1 MKKLSFLLMA
11 LITAIMASAE
21 PANPTPINVTQPD
34 GSTLQLKLVG
44 DEFYHFN
51 TTIDGY
57 TIVNVNGSWQYAV
70 KKDDQLLASG
80 VMAHDPAARDAQE
93 MQLVSSLGKH
103 LVDKAASTQAR
114 ENRATRDKKNRDNRE
129 PVVDYSLFRGLIIL
143 INFNDKQFQMAD
155 PNDFY
160 YQLCNTENY
169 TGFYHNGRFQRC
181 TGSVRDYYYDNSMGQ
196 FDPEFDIVGPV
207 NLDYSC
213 YEGNDKAREIFKAAL
228 DAVDDQVDFTQ
239 YDADND
245 GEIDMV
251 FFMVAGYSSS
261 YSGNN
266 SGYLWPHMS
275 YLIDWWSG
283 WPPQPYIY
291 DGKRMGTYAS
301 SCEIYGW
308 EDYGYTMPNA
318 IGTICHEFSHVL
330 GLPDLYDTDYSE
342 SGGESNHPDEWDV
355 MAGGSSS
362 NYGRTPVGYSLWERW
377 ELGFADEPP
386 TLTLGNYTLS
396 ALDTSNTGY
405 MMQSPNEYEFFL
417 FENRQSGKWD
427 SALPGH
433 GLVITRVDYSNE
445 QVWWNNEVNCNP
457 AHNYYELIRSGTGG
471 GEVPFPGSN
480 NVTYINSS
488 SYPALVTWAEDPCEF
503 GLNNIAEDNN
513 IISFNVVKDVPPL
526 TLIEDFEQIP
536 TGLPTNAT
544 NVQGNFA
551 TWNFPKADVVDY
563 NDQHAASLQMPGG
576 IAMNSDINVQA
587 IKVSLNAI
595 NTSSTASKLQL
606 YYSIDEGATWTSVGT
621 ETVTANSDEKVSWRL
636 KLDKQPMR
644 FKINRTSGAKNVN
657 LIIDNVTILYI
668 GEEAI
673 PGDVNGDGTVTASDV
688 TALYDYM
695 LNNDDSHVVNGDQ
708 NGDGEIT
715 SSDITAIYNIL
726 LGINEGIQ

>member
-1 MKKLSFLLMA
+1 PNGEK
-11 LITAIMASAE
+11 
-21 PANPTPINVTQPD
+21 
-34 GSTLQLKLVG
+34 LQLKLVG

-57 TIVNVNGSWQYAV
+57 TILNVKGTWEYAMKNGE
-70 KKDDQLLASG
+70 QLVSTG
-80 VMAHDPAARDAQE
+80 VMAHDPE
-93 MQLVSSLGKH
+93 MRSASEQQLLETTAKF
-103 LVDKAASTQAR
+103 LVDKQQTNKALKAR
-114 ENRATRDKKNRDNRE
+114 QTRDNRNQQKE
-129 PVVDYSLFRGLIIL
+129 PAVDYSLFRGLIIL
-143 INFNDKQFQMAD
+143 INFNDKQFQMDD
-155 PNDFY
+155 PNEFY
-160 YQLCNTENY
+160 NQLCNTENY
-169 TGFYHNGRFQRC
+169 TGFYHQGRFQRC

-196 FDPEFDIVGPV
+196 FDPVFDIAGPV

-228 DAVDDQVDFTQ
+228 DSVDEQVDFTQ

-308 EDYGYTMPNA
+308 ESQGSTMPNA

-330 GLPDLYDTDYSE
+330 GLPDLYDTDYAE
-342 SGGESNHPDEWDV
+342 GGGQSNHPDEWDV

-362 NYGRTPVGYSLWERW
+362 NFGRTPVGYSLWERW

-386 TLTLGNYTLS
+386 ALSLGNYTLS
-396 ALDTSNTGY
+396 ALDISNSGY
-405 MMQSPNEYEFFL
+405 MMHTPNDAEFFL
-417 FENRQSGKWD
+417 FENRQPGKWD

-445 QVWWNNEVNCNP
+445 QVWWSNEVNCNP
-457 AHNYYELIRSGTGG
+457 AHNYYELVRSSGTGS
-471 GEVPFPGSN
+471 GEVPFPGSK
-480 NVTYINSS
+480 NVTHINSS
-488 SYPALVTWAEDPCEF
+488 TYPALVTWADEPCEF
-503 GLNNIAEDNN
+503 GLSNIAENN
-513 IISFNVVKDVPPL
+513 NTITFKVVNDVPPL
-526 TLIEDFEQIP
+526 KLIEDFEQIQ

-563 NDQHAASLQMPGG
+563 NGQHAASLQMPGG

-587 IKVSLNAI
+587 IKLSLRAI
-595 NTSSTASKLQL
+595 NTSTTASKLQL
-606 YYSIDEGATWTSVGT
+606 YYSTDKGATWNTIGT
-621 ETVTANSDEKVSWRL
+621 ETAMANSDEVISWHL
-636 KLDKQPMR
+636 SLDKKPMR

-657 LIIDNVTILYI
+657 LIIDDVTISYI
-668 GEEAI
+668 ATT
-673 PGDVNGDGTVTASDV
+673 PGDVNGDGAVTSVDV
-688 TALYDYM
+688 TAIYNYL
-695 LNNDDSHVVNGDQ
+695 LNNDSSVIVNGDQ
-708 NGDGEIT
+708 DGDGT
-715 SSDITAIYNIL
+715 ITAGDILIIYNIL
-726 LGINEGIQ
+726 LGQ